1 MNINKITAPSLKAL
15 KHSGQKIAA
24 LTCYD
29 YSMAKL
35 LNNAGIEILLV
46 GDSLG
51 MVKLGYRST
60 LPVTV
65 EDMEYHTR
73 IVARGN
79 SQALL
84 VTDMPYLSYHASKE
98 EAIRNAGRM
107 LKAGAEAVKIE
118 GGEEMLPV
126 IRALQAAKIPVM
138 GHLGMTPQSVHVFG
152 GYKVQGRE
160 KAQRQKLIRD
170 ALALE
175 RAGVFAIVLECV
187 PDEVSKQMSRRLRIP
202 TIGIGAGKNCDG
214 QILVIDDLL
223 GMTEPPLPRF
233 VKQYAHVR
241 DIVGDAAR
249 RYAREVR
256 QGKYPDE
263 QHSYK

>member
-1 MNINKITAPSLKAL
+1 MKKAR
-15 KHSGQKIAA
+15 QKIAA

-29 YSMAKL
+29 YSMAQL
-35 LNNAGIEILLV
+35 LNSAGMDILLV

-51 MVKLGYRST
+51 MVKLGYPST

-73 IVARGN
+73 IVAKGN
-79 SQALL
+79 SRALL
-84 VTDMPYLSYHASKE
+84 VTDMPYLSYHASRE
-98 EAIRNAGRM
+98 DAVRNAGRM

-152 GYKVQGRE
+152 GYKVQGKE
-160 KAQRQKLIRD
+160 KAQRGKLLRD
-170 ALALE
+170 ALSLE
-175 RAGVFAIVLECV
+175 RAGVFSIVLECLPEAV
-187 PDEVSKQMSRRLRIP
+187 ARQISRRLRIP
-202 TIGIGAGKNCDG
+202 TIGIGAGAGCDG
-214 QILVIDDLL
+214 QIIVIDDLL

-233 VKQYAHVR
+233 VKTYARLRETVQ
-241 DIVGDAAR
+241 DAVR

-256 QGKYPDE
+256 AGEYPDK
-263 QHSYK
+263 QHSYS